1 MSENMNYEQKN
12 DEDIKDILTEDK
24 NIDVQVREYNTYDVP
39 LGILYGIAI
48 YSFTFLIIGVGILKD
63 IAILFFIPLFIMF
76 VVVLILQIRNIMSAK
91 REGNIDYCLNTY
103 FLYKYIAMPIELI
116 CAGMVG
122 VTISTLFGLII
133 QSFEERLLVIAVF
146 LFVAFILAIVPYI
159 AVTAAIIELPCLI
172 SVDCIIGIT
181 RKEYGMSFIERTIHF
196 FLQMIPIVGIADG
209 LYISI
214 KYWNRGKLLARV
226 TAICVVIF
234 IVVGIVIDLIL
245 RFK

>member
-63 IAILFFIPLFIMF
+63 ISILFFIPLFIMF
-76 VVVLILQIRNIMSAK
+76 VVVLTLQIRNIMSAK
-91 REGNIDYCLNTY
+91 REGNIDYCLNIY

-159 AVTAAIIELPCLI
+159 AVTAAII
-172 SVDCIIGIT
+172 
-181 RKEYGMSFIERTIHF
+181 
-196 FLQMIPIVGIADG
+196 
-209 LYISI
+209 
-214 KYWNRGKLLARV
+214 
-226 TAICVVIF
+226 
-234 IVVGIVIDLIL
+234 
-245 RFK
+245 

>member
-1 MSENMNYEQKN
+1 
-12 DEDIKDILTEDK
+12 
-24 NIDVQVREYNTYDVP
+24 
-39 LGILYGIAI
+39 
-48 YSFTFLIIGVGILKD
+48 
-63 IAILFFIPLFIMF
+63 
-76 VVVLILQIRNIMSAK
+76 
-91 REGNIDYCLNTY
+91 
-103 FLYKYIAMPIELI
+103 MPIELI

-181 RKEYGMSFIERTIHF
+181 GKEYGMSFIERTIHF

-226 TAICVVIF
+226 TTICVVIF

>member
-91 REGNIDYCLNTY
+91 REGNI
-103 FLYKYIAMPIELI
+103 
-116 CAGMVG
+116 
-122 VTISTLFGLII
+122 
-133 QSFEERLLVIAVF
+133 
-146 LFVAFILAIVPYI
+146 
-159 AVTAAIIELPCLI
+159 
-172 SVDCIIGIT
+172 
-181 RKEYGMSFIERTIHF
+181 
-196 FLQMIPIVGIADG
+196 
-209 LYISI
+209 SI
-214 KYWNRGKLLARV
+214 
-226 TAICVVIF
+226 
-234 IVVGIVIDLIL
+234 
-245 RFK
+245 